1 MDFHTKMLRVL
12 NRPWAARTFTNSKT
26 LRAVMSAATEGA
38 AKKMATSS
46 VPYLHARSRSQRSV
60 HTRDDGRDR

>member
-1 MDFHTKMLRVL
+1 L
-12 NRPWAARTFTNSKT
+12 AARFAWRFSFTKSKT

-46 VPYLHARSRSQRSV
+46 VPYLHARSRSQRFAY
-60 HTRDDGRDR
+60 TCDDGKAR